1 MTDHGL
7 DALGILL
14 VINKPEVYAPTISVI
29 HIDLKVYLLIASGGV
44 HELSVLGSG
53 PPGESV
59 GDVVH
64 ESNIHWIGG
73 RWGL

>member
-7 DALGILL
+7 DALGIIL
-14 VINKPEVYAPTISVI
+14 VINKPEVYALAISVI

-64 ESNIHWIGG
+64 ESSIHRIEGPRG
-73 RWGL
+73 